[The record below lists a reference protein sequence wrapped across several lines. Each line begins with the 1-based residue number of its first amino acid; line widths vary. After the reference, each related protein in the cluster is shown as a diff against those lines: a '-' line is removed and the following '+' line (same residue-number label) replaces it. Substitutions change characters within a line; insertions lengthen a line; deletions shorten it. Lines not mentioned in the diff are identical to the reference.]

1 MDACNGYR
9 RSSEAV
15 ASRPSQLSSGA
26 RRGRNKSKSI
36 ARRYGIDPGV
46 TPAFQKSWADRVRD
60 RKNRVVQRVLVCCR
74 LAEASQDRFFE
85 KKKQDNRDAIKR
97 LRAVR
102 KAVAAHAQR
111 VVGTHCVGR
120 IVGARC
126 ETEHVLTYTS

>member
-1 MDACNGYR
+1 MNARDTYR
-9 RSSEAV
+9 RSSEASSV
-15 ASRPSQLSSGA
+15 AAARPSQLGTGA
-26 RRGRNKSKSI
+26 RRARGKSRTI

-46 TPAFQKSWADRVRD
+46 SPAFQKSWADRVRD

-85 KKKQDNRDAIKR
+85 KKKQDNGDAIKR

-111 VVGTHCVGR
+111 VVGTYLPWR
-120 IVGARC
+120 
-126 ETEHVLTYTS
+126 LL